1 MGKKKF
7 YKDVWFWLF
16 IVAIVVA
23 GLLLHDSLTYSNE
36 NDSLNSK
43 NSKLVKE
50 NKQYKQLFS
59 TLSGDSSS
67 SETSSKSE
75 KQPTYGL
82 NEESVLAENGTD
94 KMYGIKITQADQT
107 FNDHGQG
114 LVGETEMGAGM
125 NLSKDNGLQI
135 TAEYKNY
142 GLSEPFL
149 ARTQYFT
156 IYDDDGNTAEMLQQQ
171 DGQDEV
177 TEGHTGS
184 THFWVNLKKPV
195 SQTKYVEIE
204 YKDSDIG
211 GISKFKIN
219 LQ

>member
-1 MGKKKF
+1 MIKNKF
-7 YKDVWFWLF
+7 YKNVWFWLF
-16 IVAIVVA
+16 IVAIVLA
-23 GLLLHDSLTYSNE
+23 GLFFRGALINANK
-36 NDSLNSK
+36 NDSLQQK
-43 NSKLVKE
+43 NAKLVKE

-59 TLSGDSSS
+59 TLTGDSSS
-67 SETSSKSE
+67 SDTNSESE

-94 KMYGIKITQADQT
+94 KMYGIKITQADQR

-142 GLSEPFL
+142 GLSDPFL
-149 ARTQYFT
+149 ASTQYFT
-156 IYDDDGNTAEMLQQQ
+156 IYDDDGNTAEMLNQQE
-171 DGQDEV
+171 GQDEV
-177 TEGHTGS
+177 TENHTGT

-195 SQTKYVEIE
+195 SQTKYIEVE
-204 YKDSDIG
+204 YKGDDVG
-211 GISKFKIN
+211 GTSKFKID